1 MTATLI
7 ILTSLISVTAAV
19 GASLALRQMFYWM
32 ARSNAH
38 LREML
43 EAKKEAILLKL
54 DLELAQAE
62 LWRRAT
68 ELSRAEDALRRA
80 LASLDRRDREP
91 ASALLDDK
99 TKSLVRL
106 AVSNSE
112 EHEQHAAAM
121 LVCRRLMERMGP

>member
-1 MTATLI
+1 MTVLI
-7 ILTSLISVTAAV
+7 VLTSLLCVAASV
-19 GASLALRQMFYWM
+19 GAFLSLHQMFYWM

-38 LREML
+38 LRDML
-43 EAKKEAILLKL
+43 EAKKESIMLKL

-68 ELSRAEDALRRA
+68 ELSKSQDLLKRAE
-80 LASLDRRDREP
+80 
-91 ASALLDDK
+91 SALHRAAQGRLPALDDK

-106 AVSNSE
+106 AISNSE

-121 LVCRRLMERMGP
+121 LACRRLMERMGP

>member
-1 MTATLI
+1 MTVLI
-7 ILTSLISVTAAV
+7 VLTSLLCVIAAV
-19 GASLALRQMFYWM
+19 GAFLAPRQMFYWM

-43 EAKKEAILLKL
+43 EAKKEAIMLKS
-54 DLELAQAE
+54 DLGLAQAE

-68 ELSRAEDALRRA
+68 ELSRTESLLRRA
-80 LASLDRRDREP
+80 EAALHRAAQEHLLA
-91 ASALLDDK
+91 LDDK

-106 AVSNSE
+106 AVSNTE

-121 LVCRRLMERMGP
+121 LACRRLMERMDP